1 MKKKILMGMGS
12 YIMDRII
19 TILMGVTLLLN
30 AIEDNSGLNV
40 VFMVITLL
48 CTAGSMSLNLLNNE
62 SEE

>member
-19 TILMGVTLLLN
+19 TILMGITLLLD
-30 AIEDNSGLNV
+30 AIEDNSGLNI
-40 VFMVITLL
+40 VFMIITLL
-48 CTAGSMSLNLLNNE
+48 CTIGSMSLGLINNE